1 MLQYFAASLR
11 VPKKSPFEENGYH
24 GFPRSKVA
32 ITPTQWF
39 CTFFVWGFWGL
50 STPLGYKTPQSLW
63 KTINLRGFLRFV
75 CWQEAHHGS
84 CVCRDRCKGPCKE
97 HCNEAGGTRY
107 RPEDCH
113 FEKAPKIHKIRLL
126 FFSQT
131 AMKGPTCCREKTT
144 FFVMRNFTIWRWHV
158 YCVGWGLGTYV
169 LSHAGEFP
177 GIQSNKANLRN
188 PVKNLVD
195 FTILDFRMVP
205 VNGKSNE
212 RFFPQWFGC
221 NQNH

>member
-32 ITPTQWF
+32 TTPTQWF
-39 CTFFVWGFWGL
+39 CPFFVWGFWGL

-97 HCNEAGGTRY
+97 HCNEAGGPDTVLRIVTSKRPQKSTRSAY
-107 RPEDCH
+107 YFFHKLPWKVPHVVEKKQPFSSWGISQFDADMFIVLDEDWEPM
-113 FEKAPKIHKIRLL
+113 F
-126 FFSQT
+126 
-131 AMKGPTCCREKTT
+131 
-144 FFVMRNFTIWRWHV
+144 
-158 YCVGWGLGTYV
+158 
-169 LSHAGEFP
+169 
-177 GIQSNKANLRN
+177 
-188 PVKNLVD
+188 
-195 FTILDFRMVP
+195 
-205 VNGKSNE
+205 
-212 RFFPQWFGC
+212 
-221 NQNH
+221 